1 MRYRKFFPIIVV
13 IFLFNLIAACSPA
26 STPTEVAATPTVTL
40 VPATPTNTAKP
51 TSTPKPTATPNIA
64 ATQLFEELNARLKTY
79 LDAGYIS
86 TSEGHLYKLD
96 NYQFELARI
105 DYFSN
110 ATKTGYD
117 KKAKNFVFRA
127 DFDWENAVKNPETS
141 GCGILFRYQDN
152 GDFYSAYLDTE
163 RVVVGGY
170 AASSGNSIRRFGVTS
185 GKGTVTFGNPA
196 KANFTLIAK
205 EEMMYVLIDDQFIGS
220 YTLYTDKLLDPGY
233 IAYFLKSG
241 TNSGF
246 GTRCKIT
253 NSTLWVPK

>member
-1 MRYRKFFPIIVV
+1 MKYRKFFPIIAVTL
-13 IFLFNLIAACSPA
+13 LFILMLACSQTNTSP
-26 STPTEVAATPTVTL
+26 STPTQAATVTL

-51 TSTPKPTATPNIA
+51 TSTPKPTVTPNVA
-64 ATQLFEELNARLKTY
+64 ATQQIEELNARLQTY
-79 LDAGYIS
+79 VDEGYIS
-86 TSEGHLYKLD
+86 TSKGDLYEFAQI
-96 NYQFELARI
+96 N
-105 DYFSN
+105 YFSDP
-110 ATKTGYD
+110 AGTGYEN
-117 KKAKNFVFRA
+117 KVKNFVFRA

-141 GCGILFRYQDN
+141 GCGVFFRLQEN

-170 AASSGNSIRRFGVTS
+170 SASAGKFVRRFGVTK

-205 EEMMYVLIDDQFIGS
+205 EEMMYVLVDDKFVGS
-220 YTLYTDKLLDPGY
+220 YTLYADKLLDPGY
-233 IAYFLKSG
+233 FAYFLKSG